1 MNRFTPLCETALCAV
16 ARFDH
21 PPGDH
26 HDPQEEHAPKASVNF
41 VESGTFGLRAGK
53 ERHQLGP
60 GLLFVPWPGLVF
72 SCEHEESPSDVCL
85 SVRYARDFSD
95 EIGGVSA
102 ERPQGPPV
110 APLTNRLAYLRL
122 LLVRAVA
129 AEDRVGADTVA
140 GELLAGV
147 RTDDAPRPL
156 FRARQLSWYAAR
168 IDAVREKLRA
178 EYEQPHLLKD
188 LAREA
193 GMSPFHF
200 SRVFRELAGTPPH
213 RYLRE
218 VRLARAAEMLRQG
231 ASVTRACFD
240 CGFTNLSHFTRSFRR
255 RFGVPPSRLAA

>member
-16 ARFDH
+16 TRFDH
-21 PPGDH
+21 PPGEVH
-26 HDPQEEHAPKASVNF
+26 HDPREEQVPRASVNF
-41 VESGTFGLRAGK
+41 VETGSFELRAGK
-53 ERHQLGP
+53 ERYHLRP

-72 SCEHEESPSDVCL
+72 SCHHEESPSDVCL

-95 EIGGVSA
+95 EIGASA
-102 ERPQGPPV
+102 ERTNGRPV
-110 APLTNRLAYLRL
+110 ASLTNRLAYLRL

-129 AEDRVGADTVA
+129 AGDRVGADTVA

-156 FRARQLSWYAAR
+156 FRARQLSWYASR